1 MEAIETA
8 AIRNELRPLRLEDL
22 PDRLIGALGMGVRF
36 RPGQTLVE
44 EPGVEFVVA
53 LESQPR
59 REEAFADEADLV
71 LDLAL
76 FPSRRRSAGDGLDE
90 VVRAH
95 LKEAAIVLA
104 ILADE
109 DRLNRRLHVIV
120 YAAPAG
126 ALEESKS
133 PLVGVEHHLL
143 RLARIGAHEHHPAVA
158 EAEMR
163 DLHGRRHPVHHD
175 NLVAPIKLVSLA
187 RRERERHI
195 GVRRRARALFS
206 PSDCIATNGG
216 IAAFVPE
223 VAQVLVYPDERQP
236 FSGRLA
242 LVFLKQRFKPLSP
255 GTNPRLR
262 LPRSFVMELGRVR
275 ADDLP
280 HDLARDPQLSADLL
294 YRLAQREIG
303 AAYLRNRLHNQ
314 HSNPGLPELGR
325 PVWTRRHGVPIG

>member
-1 MEAIETA
+1 MEPIEAA
-8 AIRNELRPLRLEDL
+8 AIRNELRPLLLEDF
-22 PDRLIGALGMGVRF
+22 PDRLVGPLGMGVRF
-36 RPGQTLVE
+36 RPGKALVE
-44 EPGVEFVVA
+44 QPGVQFVVA

-76 FPSRRRSAGDGLDE
+76 FPSRRRGAGDGLDKMM
-90 VVRAH
+90 RAH
-95 LKEAAIVLA
+95 LEEAAIVLA

-109 DRLNRRLHVIV
+109 DRLHRRLHVV
-120 YAAPAG
+120 VDAAPTG
-126 ALEESKS
+126 AFEESER

-158 EAEMR
+158 EADMR
-163 DLHGRRHPVHHD
+163 DLHGRRHPVHQD
-175 NLVAPIKLVSLA
+175 NLVAPVKLVGLA
-187 RRERERHI
+187 RRERQRHI
-195 GVRRRARALFS
+195 GVRRRARALLS
-206 PSDCIATNGG
+206 PRDCIAANGG
-216 IAAFVPE
+216 IAAFVTE
-223 VAQVLVYPDERQP
+223 VAQLLVYPDQRQP

-255 GTNPRLR
+255 GTNPGLR

-280 HDLARDPQLSADLL
+280 HHLARDPQLSADLL

-303 AAYLRNRLHNQ
+303 AAYLGDRLHNQ

-325 PVWTRRHGVPIG
+325 PVWTRSHGVPIG